1 MKMLIY
7 IVSTSSVFSLSKE
20 KDSLSRFGYL
30 NEFSPPVGGGEEL
43 PGNCKFDYKSGEVNV
58 KKDELFENA
67 IELLKQLISI
77 QSYSGEEDKT
87 ADMIEEYL
95 KAQGFDA
102 QRKKNNV
109 WAWAGERDA
118 SKPTILLNSHHDTVK
133 TSSKWSYDPFS
144 PTIEEGKLIG
154 LGSNDAGGPLVSLL
168 HTFIHLA
175 GTDQNYNLVFLA
187 SAEEETSGKQGVPIV
202 LEELGKIDLGVVG
215 EPTSM
220 DMAIAERGL
229 IVLDCVAH
237 GKSGH
242 AARGEGENAL
252 YKAMKDIE
260 WFRNYEFEK
269 RSDVLGKVNMTVTQ
283 ISAGSQHNV
292 VPDEC
297 KFVVDVR
304 PNEHYTN
311 REVVELIKE
320 HVNCE
325 VNPRSMNLNAS
336 GISENHVVV
345 MKGKELGIKTYGS
358 QTMSDQ
364 VHMPFPCIKMGPGDT
379 HRSHTA
385 DEFIYLSEIEDGIET
400 YIELLNKLEL

>member
-1 MKMLIY
+1 M
-7 IVSTSSVFSLSKE
+7 SKE
-20 KDSLSRFGYL
+20 
-30 NEFSPPVGGGEEL
+30 EL
-43 PGNCKFDYKSGEVNV
+43 TNS
-58 KKDELFENA
+58 A

-77 QSYSGEEDKT
+77 QSYSSQEDKT
-87 ADMIEEYL
+87 ADLIEEFL
-95 KAQGFDA
+95 KAHGFTT

-109 WAWAGERDA
+109 WAWATERYDG
-118 SKPTILLNSHHDTVK
+118 KQTLLLNSHHDTVK
-133 TSSKWSYDPFS
+133 ASSKWNYDPFN
-144 PTIEEGKLIG
+144 PTVVDGKLIG

-175 GTDQNYNLVFLA
+175 KTEQPYNLVFLA

-202 LEELGKIDLGVVG
+202 LEELGIIDVGVVG

-220 DMAIAERGL
+220 NMAIAERGL

-252 YKAMKDIE
+252 YKAMKDID
-260 WFRNYEFEK
+260 WFRSYEFEK
-269 RSDVLGKVNMTVTQ
+269 LSEVLGKINMTVTQ
-283 ISAGSQHNV
+283 IEAGSQHNV

-311 REVVELIKE
+311 NEIVEEIKK
-320 HVNCE
+320 HVDCE
-325 VNPRSMNLNAS
+325 VNPRSLNLNAS
-336 GISENHVVV
+336 GISKEHPIVL
-345 MKGKELGIKTYGS
+345 KGKKLGIKRYGS

-364 VHMPFPCIKMGPGDT
+364 VHMPFSCIKMGPGDT

-385 DEFIYLSEIEDGIET
+385 DEYIYLKEIEEGINI
-400 YIELLNKLEL
+400 YIELLNGLEING